1 MSKLTL
7 PESFYARDPQIADRA
22 LAPIDRLH
30 AILREQRLRMPLL
43 ADNQDLIA
51 ICDFNGF
58 LLHLNATG
66 RQMLGVGLDE
76 NLSLFQVRCFSPL
89 KQSLWD
95 EIFSSLMTAG
105 VWVGRDVLQYAQ
117 KEPIAA
123 HLVVVAHKLEDGEID
138 CFSIAGRCPT
148 PPVQPPSLTLHDR
161 RLNERRNSNITDSS
175 PLDEQEDQLQ
185 AILQNLQDAI
195 YMITPEGNFSYL
207 SPQFERITGYKLEE
221 YLHRSPLELTH
232 PDDQAKVIEQIKV
245 LMETGVGT
253 QMEVRIKHRD
263 GHYVWISISDAV
275 SRNSQ
280 GVITG
285 MQGSLR
291 DISDRKA
298 TEAALQDQEEQFQNI
313 TANAPGAIYRYA
325 LRPDGTDAFLY
336 LNQGWE
342 DLFEIDRT
350 LALKDSQYGWQR
362 IHPEDLN
369 NLQEELA
376 SQAQTSQTGS
386 FEFRALMPNGPVKW
400 IQAQSRAVRRSNGE
414 VIMDGFMLDI
424 TARKVTE
431 TIVTTKT
438 NELTQALANLQQTQA
453 RLVQTEKMSALGQ
466 LVAGVAHE
474 INNPVNFIYG
484 NLKYTNEY
492 VQELIRL
499 IQQYQEHY
507 PNPPATIQTTIDDI
521 DLDYLLADL
530 PKMMTS
536 MKVGADRIREIVLS
550 LRNFSRLDEAEYK
563 EADLHQ
569 GIDSTLMILQN
580 RIKEHNGRPDILII
594 KNYGDL
600 PKVSCFAGQMNQ
612 VYMNLLANAID
623 ALEEGFIAGKVTDPT
638 IRIETTVVE
647 QEAILRFSDNGTGIP
662 EDVINRLFDPFF
674 TTKAVGKG
682 TGMGLSI
689 SYQIVTEKHHGHLT
703 CVSPIDDSGAGT
715 GATFEIRIPLSQGI
729 ED

>member
-105 VWVGRDVLQYAQ
+105 IWVGRDVLQYAQ

-123 HLVVVAHKLEDGEID
+123 HLVVVAHKLDDGEID
-138 CFSIAGRCPT
+138 CFSIAGRCPE
-148 PPVQPPSLTLHDR
+148 PPIQSTTIGLTDR
-161 RLNERRNSNITDSS
+161 RHNDEFIK
-175 PLDEQEDQLQ
+175 EQERQLRS
-185 AILQNLQDAI
+185 IVENIQDAI
-195 YMITPEGNFSYL
+195 YMIDAEGMFSYL
-207 SPQFERITGYKLEE
+207 SPQFERITGHRPED
-221 YLHRSPLELTH
+221 YLGRSPLEMTH
-232 PDDQAKVIEQIKV
+232 PDDHEMVIQQIQH
-245 LMETGVGT
+245 LMATGQGK
-253 QMEVRIKHRD
+253 QMEVRTQHRD

-275 SRNSQ
+275 VRNSA
-280 GVITG
+280 GVVTG

-291 DISDRKA
+291 DITHLKL
-298 TEAALQDQEEQFQNI
+298 TEAALQAQEEQFQNI
-313 TANAPGAIYRYA
+313 TANAPGAIYRYI

-342 DLFEIDRT
+342 ELFEVDRN
-350 LALKDSQYGWQR
+350 LALQDSQHGWQR
-362 IHPEDLN
+362 IHPEDLG

-376 SQAQTSQTGS
+376 NQAQTNQTGN
-386 FEFRALMPNGPVKW
+386 FEFRALMPNGQVKW
-400 IQAQSRAVRRSNGE
+400 IQAQSRAVRRSSGE

-424 TARKVTE
+424 TARKVSE

-438 NELTQALANLQQTQA
+438 SELKQALSDLQQTQA

-499 IQQYQEHY
+499 IQQYQEQY
-507 PNPPATIQTTIDDI
+507 PNPPATIQTTIDEI
-521 DLDYLLADL
+521 DLDYLLGDL

-580 RIKEHNGRPDILII
+580 RIKEHNGRPDITIV

-600 PKVSCFAGQMNQ
+600 PKVSCFAGQLNQ

-623 ALEEGFIAGKVTDPT
+623 ALEEGFVAGKVTDPT
-638 IRIETTVVE
+638 IRIETMVVE
-647 QEAILRFSDNGTGIP
+647 QEAILRFCDNGTGIP
-662 EDVINRLFDPFF
+662 EAVISRLFDPFF

-689 SYQIVTEKHHGHLT
+689 SYQIITEKHHGHLT
-703 CVSPIDDSGAGT
+703 CVSGTDNSRAAT